1 MLLLG
6 QCNTVIW
13 SDYSQCL
20 VWFDVPI
27 PSLNIIL
34 LELQTLVILVV

>member
-1 MLLLG
+1 MLLLA
-6 QCNTVIW
+6 QYNTVIW
-13 SDYSQCL
+13 SENSQCL

-34 LELQTLVILVV
+34 LELQTLAILVV